1 MKKPGAVSRAGF
13 IVDAAFDVGELSQPA
28 FAGACALISARTMSE

>member
-13 IVDAAFDVGELSQPA
+13 IVEAAGGAEGFSQPA
-28 FAGACALISARTMSE
+28 FAGACALISASTMSE